1 MELGGA
7 SGTFREVMGCAL
19 WFLSCRAHRLDGE
32 RERRRW
38 PRLEL
43 KLNVEFAVRD
53 DQSEAG
59 GQGVTENVSAGGM
72 YFVTPDW
79 QALQVGDDVA
89 LRLSGLSS
97 YNEGALFRSLHG
109 QGMIL
114 RLDPPEEKRER
125 EEAGVAVEFEEGP
138 RVELYRA
145 SA

>member
-1 MELGGA
+1 M
-7 SGTFREVMGCAL
+7 
-19 WFLSCRAHRLDGE
+19 DGE
-32 RERRRW
+32 KERRRW

-43 KLNVEFAVRD
+43 KLNVEFVVRED
-53 DQSEAG
+53 DSEAS

-79 QALQVGDDVA
+79 QTLDVGDEVA
-89 LRLSGLSS
+89 LRLSGLSG

-109 QGMIL
+109 EARIL
-114 RLDPPEEKRER
+114 RLDTPGAEPESEPG
-125 EEAGVAVEFEEGP
+125 GVAVEFEEGP